1 MKEEIRK
8 TVKEDIDGIKEIIS
22 SNELFPVEYL
32 DSMISDY
39 FENPETDEIWFTYL
53 QNDKVIGIG
62 YCVPEKLT
70 EGTCN
75 LLLIAVSKDY
85 QGKGAGK
92 KMMSYIEQLLQDMNK
107 RILIVE
113 TSSDDQ
119 LALTREFYR
128 KLNYHQ
134 EATIREFWSPGED
147 KIVFWKKLS

>member
-1 MKEEIRK
+1 MKEEIRNTIK
-8 TVKEDIDGIKEIIS
+8 DDIDGIKEILN
-22 SNELFPVEYL
+22 SNELFPIEYL
-32 DSMISDY
+32 DHMISDY
-39 FENPETDEIWFTYL
+39 FDNPQSEEIWFTYI
-53 QNDKVIGIG
+53 QDNKVLGFG
-62 YCVPEKLT
+62 YCVPEKMT

-75 LLLIAVSKDY
+75 LLLIAVRKDY

-92 KMMSYIEQLLQDMNK
+92 KMMNYIEHLLQSMSK

-119 LALTREFYR
+119 FVLTREFYK
-128 KLNYHQ
+128 KLDYHH